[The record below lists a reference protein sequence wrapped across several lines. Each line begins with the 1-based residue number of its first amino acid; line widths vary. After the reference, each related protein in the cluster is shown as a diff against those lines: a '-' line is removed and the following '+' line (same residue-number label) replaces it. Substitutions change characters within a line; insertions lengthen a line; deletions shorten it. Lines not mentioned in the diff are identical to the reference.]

1 MKTSLLRLRF
11 LGFGLVGQRLC
22 GSSVLLLVLGRH
34 EYLVPLSFA
43 SLPVRLTFRRPK
55 RCATHPARLRYGER
69 LLEAAHTADH
79 AMGTA
84 APFNTG
90 GARFLCVKVTFVAR
104 VRKPTTGKSKPAQGL
119 SCSSCNG
126 NVPVIASTVA
136 QQQAQPELSRD
147 KQESER
153 D

>member
-43 SLPVRLTFRRPK
+43 ALPVRLTFRRPK

-84 APFNTG
+84 AALNTG
-90 GARFLCVKVTFVAR
+90 GTRFLCVKVTFVAR
-104 VRKPTTGKSKPAQGL
+104 VRKPTTGKSEPAQGL